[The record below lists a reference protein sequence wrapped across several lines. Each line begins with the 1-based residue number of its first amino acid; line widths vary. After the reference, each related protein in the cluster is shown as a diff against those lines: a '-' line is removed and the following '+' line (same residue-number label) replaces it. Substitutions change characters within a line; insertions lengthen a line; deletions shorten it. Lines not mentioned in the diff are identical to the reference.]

1 MSADAT
7 VPPILDRSLIQ
18 IGLPSES
25 PEAAIRRCG
34 ESLVAGGYVEPA
46 YIDSMLARQAKF
58 SVAIGN
64 AIAIPH
70 GEAEG
75 KAAIRRTGLTVS
87 TYPDGIDWHG
97 VDVRLVIGI
106 AARGEEHLEFLAR
119 IADAFDEEDKVRQAV
134 AAGQADLFHRLLD
147 L

>member
-1 MSADAT
+1 MPTDAA
-7 VPPILDRSLIQ
+7 VPPILDRALIHT
-18 IGLPSES
+18 GLASEP

-34 ESLVAGGYVEPA
+34 QWLLAGGHVEPA
-46 YIDSMLARQAKF
+46 YIDSMLARDAKF

-70 GEAEG
+70 GEVEG
-75 KAAIRRTGLTVS
+75 KAAIRRTGLTVL

-106 AARGEEHLEFLAR
+106 AAQGEEHLEVLAR
-119 IADAFDEEDKVRQAV
+119 IADAFDQEDKVLQAV
-134 AAGQADLFHRLLD
+134 ASGDADLFYDLLSV
-147 L
+147 